1 MVIWHGN
8 IHTKE
13 DFLEGLW
20 WPKFPRCT
28 LHYGF
33 FLLSV
38 LFLKSNSLRVHFSNL
53 SSPWVKLG
61 LIIFI

>member
-8 IHTKE
+8 IDIEE

-20 WPKFPRCT
+20 WPKFSKCI

-33 FLLSV
+33 FLLNV
-38 LFLKSNSLRVHFSNL
+38 LFLKSNSLGAHFSNL

-61 LIIFI
+61 LISFI